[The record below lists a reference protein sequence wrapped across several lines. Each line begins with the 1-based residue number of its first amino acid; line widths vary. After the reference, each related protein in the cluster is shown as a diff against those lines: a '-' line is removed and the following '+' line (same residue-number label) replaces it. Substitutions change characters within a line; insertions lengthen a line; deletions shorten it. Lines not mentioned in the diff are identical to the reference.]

1 MNDDVKDIITSFLAV
16 LVALLIFFGGSW
28 VIFNFII
35 WLISLCFHFTFD
47 FLIGTGLWLC
57 YLLLRGVLH
66 AAKND

>member
-1 MNDDVKDIITSFLAV
+1 MDNGIKDMITSFLAV
-16 LVALLIFFGGSW
+16 LVALIITFGGSW

-57 YLLLRGVLH
+57 YLLLRCVLH
-66 AAKND
+66 VGNK

>member
-1 MNDDVKDIITSFLAV
+1 MNDETKGMFKAFFVVLLALIISY
-16 LVALLIFFGGSW
+16 GGSW
-28 VIFNFII
+28 VIFNFIV

-57 YLLLRGVLH
+57 YLLLRCVLQ